1 MSHRPLKSV
10 HGSRTS
16 PRTDRNTMKLENL
29 AVRPFD
35 KLRAGS
41 EALEGRTAI
50 FFTAAALGL
59 LLALATNSAAAAQG
73 FCLVLDTEQRRATY
87 PVVAGDSL
95 HLIFRHSIYGSEV
108 EEQFQIVPGGFR
120 ANKLRYA
127 EMRLVEFYGHE
138 SAKKEDGWW
147 IVRNQGRE
155 FPTLDLRVSRESSL
169 RITFLDQN
177 IALRSDTVTDGRA
190 RLSVSAC
197 RGENNG

>member
-1 MSHRPLKSV
+1 MSHRLLKSV

-16 PRTDRNTMKLENL
+16 PRTDRNTTKLENL

-50 FFTAAALGL
+50 FFTAAAIWL
-59 LLALATNSAAAAQG
+59 LLALATSSAAAAQRV
-73 FCLVLDTEQRRATY
+73 CLTLDTGQQRATY
-87 PVVAGDSL
+87 PILVGDILQLS
-95 HLIFRHSIYGSEV
+95 FRHSIYGSEV
-108 EEQFQIVPGGFR
+108 EEQFQIAPGGFR

-138 SAKKEDGWW
+138 SATKEDGWW

-169 RITFLDQN
+169 RITFLDQT
-177 IALRSDTVTDGRA
+177 ISLQSDKAVDARM

-197 RGENNG
+197 PGENHG